1 MFDIGFSELVVLF
14 IVGLV
19 VLGPQRLP
27 VAIRTVMGWVRTIR
41 GLAANVQNELSQELK
56 LQELQESI
64 KKAEH
69 LNLQQL
75 SPELNKTV
83 EELRESA
90 QKIKADLEKKA
101 AETNTSFEQQAK
113 ALKAAIQSSHSTTIE
128 NAAKAE
134 AAVASGIDAQPQQ
147 SKVQQVEE
155 KRVETQ
161 SFKGQSN
168 ATTEN
173 IAQFAAVVPVEVE
186 QVEHL
191 AETLS
196 KNTALSPEEQA
207 ELAEQADPITL
218 SVAQYYPEDE
228 VLMELS
234 PSNKI
239 PSEKS

>member
-41 GLAANVQNELSQELK
+41 GLAANVQSELSQELK

-113 ALKAAIQSSHSTTIE
+113 ELKAAIQSNHSAAAE
-128 NAAKAE
+128 HAAKAE
-134 AAVASGIDAQPQQ
+134 SANIEDQQ
-147 SKVQQVEE
+147 SKVQQVEAQ
-155 KRVETQ
+155 R
-161 SFKGQSN
+161 N
-168 ATTEN
+168 ALTE
-173 IAQFAAVVPVEVE
+173 PVEIQ

-191 AETLS
+191 TETSL
-196 KNTALSPEEQA
+196 KTTVLSPEEQA
-207 ELAEQADPITL
+207 ELAEQADPIML
-218 SVAQYYPEDE
+218 SAAQYYPEDE
-228 VLMELS
+228 ALMELS
-234 PSNKI
+234 PSNKT

>member
-41 GLAANVQNELSQELK
+41 GLAANVQSELSQELK

-113 ALKAAIQSSHSTTIE
+113 ELKAAIQSNHSAAAE
-128 NAAKAE
+128 LAAKAE
-134 AAVASGIDAQPQQ
+134 SANIEDQQ
-147 SKVQQVEE
+147 SKVQQVEAQ
-155 KRVETQ
+155 R
-161 SFKGQSN
+161 N
-168 ATTEN
+168 ALTE
-173 IAQFAAVVPVEVE
+173 PVEI
-186 QVEHL
+186 QQAEHL
-191 AETLS
+191 TETSL
-196 KNTALSPEEQA
+196 KTTALSPEEQA
-207 ELAEQADPITL
+207 ELAEQADPIML
-218 SVAQYYPEDE
+218 SAAQYYPEDE
-228 VLMELS
+228 ALMELS
-234 PSNKI
+234 PSNKT

>member
-41 GLAANVQNELSQELK
+41 GLAANVQSELSQELK
-56 LQELQESI
+56 LQELQERI

-113 ALKAAIQSSHSTTIE
+113 ELKAAIQSNHSAAAE
-128 NAAKAE
+128 HAAKAE
-134 AAVASGIDAQPQQ
+134 SANIEDQQ
-147 SKVQQVEE
+147 SKVQQVEAQ
-155 KRVETQ
+155 R
-161 SFKGQSN
+161 N
-168 ATTEN
+168 ALTE
-173 IAQFAAVVPVEVE
+173 PVEI
-186 QVEHL
+186 QQAEHL
-191 AETLS
+191 TETSL
-196 KNTALSPEEQA
+196 KTTALSPEEQA
-207 ELAEQADPITL
+207 ELAEQADPIML
-218 SVAQYYPEDE
+218 SAAQYYPEDE
-228 VLMELS
+228 ALMELS
-234 PSNKI
+234 PSNKT

>member
-41 GLAANVQNELSQELK
+41 GLAANVQSELSQELK

-113 ALKAAIQSSHSTTIE
+113 ELKAAIQSNHSAAAE
-128 NAAKAE
+128 HAAKAE
-134 AAVASGIDAQPQQ
+134 SANIEDQQ
-147 SKVQQVEE
+147 SKVQQVE
-155 KRVETQ
+155 TQ
-161 SFKGQSN
+161 RN
-168 ATTEN
+168 ALTE
-173 IAQFAAVVPVEVE
+173 PVEI
-186 QVEHL
+186 QQAEHL
-191 AETLS
+191 TETSL
-196 KNTALSPEEQA
+196 KTTALSPEEQA

-218 SVAQYYPEDE
+218 SAAQYYPEDE
-228 VLMELS
+228 ALMELS
-234 PSNKI
+234 PSNKT

>member
-41 GLAANVQNELSQELK
+41 GLAANVQSELSQELK

-113 ALKAAIQSSHSTTIE
+113 ELKAAIQSNHSAAAE
-128 NAAKAE
+128 HAAKAE
-134 AAVASGIDAQPQQ
+134 SANIEDQQ
-147 SKVQQVEE
+147 SKVQQVE
-155 KRVETQ
+155 TQ
-161 SFKGQSN
+161 RN
-168 ATTEN
+168 ALTE
-173 IAQFAAVVPVEVE
+173 PVEI
-186 QVEHL
+186 QQAEHL
-191 AETLS
+191 TETSL
-196 KNTALSPEEQA
+196 KTTALSPEEQA
-207 ELAEQADPITL
+207 ELAEQADPIML
-218 SVAQYYPEDE
+218 SAAQYYPEDE
-228 VLMELS
+228 ALMELS
-234 PSNKI
+234 PSNKT

>member
-41 GLAANVQNELSQELK
+41 GLAANVQSELSQELK

-113 ALKAAIQSSHSTTIE
+113 ELKAAIQSNHSAAAE
-128 NAAKAE
+128 HAAKAE
-134 AAVASGIDAQPQQ
+134 SANIEDQQ
-147 SKVQQVEE
+147 SKVQQVEAQ
-155 KRVETQ
+155 R
-161 SFKGQSN
+161 N
-168 ATTEN
+168 AL
-173 IAQFAAVVPVEVE
+173 PVEI
-186 QVEHL
+186 QQAEHL
-191 AETLS
+191 TETSL
-196 KNTALSPEEQA
+196 KTTALSPEEQA
-207 ELAEQADPITL
+207 ELAEQADPIML
-218 SVAQYYPEDE
+218 SAAQYYPEDE
-228 VLMELS
+228 ALMELS
-234 PSNKI
+234 PSNKT

>member
-14 IVGLV
+14 IVGLI

-113 ALKAAIQSSHSTTIE
+113 ALKAAIQSSHSTAAE
-128 NAAKAE
+128 NAAKA
-134 AAVASGIDAQPQQ
+134 VAPSIEER
-147 SKVQQVEE
+147 SKVQQVED
-155 KRVETQ
+155 Q
-161 SFKGQSN
+161 STA
-168 ATTEN
+168 AT
-173 IAQFAAVVPVEVE
+173 APVKI
-186 QVEHL
+186 QPAEHL
-191 AETLS
+191 AETSS
-196 KNTALSPEEQA
+196 KTTALSPEEQA

-218 SVAQYYPEDE
+218 SATQYYPEDE
-228 VLMELS
+228 ALMELS
-234 PSNKI
+234 PSNKT

>member
-41 GLAANVQNELSQELK
+41 GLAANVQSELSQELK

-113 ALKAAIQSSHSTTIE
+113 ELKAAIQSSHSATTE
-128 NAAKAE
+128 SAAKAE
-134 AAVASGIDAQPQQ
+134 AASIEDP
-147 SKVQQVEE
+147 SNVQQVEVQ
-155 KRVETQ
+155 RTA
-161 SFKGQSN
+161 
-168 ATTEN
+168 ATD
-173 IAQFAAVVPVEVE
+173 PVEI
-186 QVEHL
+186 QQAEHP
-191 AETLS
+191 AETSL
-196 KNTALSPEEQA
+196 KTTALSPEEQA

-218 SVAQYYPEDE
+218 SAAQYYPEDE
-228 VLMELS
+228 ALMELS
-234 PSNKI
+234 PSNKT

>member
-113 ALKAAIQSSHSTTIE
+113 ALKAAIQSSHSAAAE
-128 NAAKAE
+128 SAKAE
-134 AAVASGIDAQPQQ
+134 AASIEDP
-147 SKVQQVEE
+147 SKVQ
-155 KRVETQ
+155 
-161 SFKGQSN
+161 
-168 ATTEN
+168 
-173 IAQFAAVVPVEVE
+173 PVEAQSAAATDPVE
-186 QVEHL
+186 IQQAEHL
-191 AETLS
+191 AETSS
-196 KNTALSPEEQA
+196 KTTALSPEEQA

-218 SVAQYYPEDE
+218 SATQYYPEDE
-228 VLMELS
+228 ALMELS
-234 PSNKI
+234 PSNKT

>member
-1 MFDIGFSELVVLF
+1 MFDIGFSELGVLF

-41 GLAANVQNELSQELK
+41 GLAANVQSELSQELK

-113 ALKAAIQSSHSTTIE
+113 ELKAAIQSNHSVAAE
-128 NAAKAE
+128 HAAKAE
-134 AAVASGIDAQPQQ
+134 SANIEDQQ
-147 SKVQQVEE
+147 SKVQQVEAQ
-155 KRVETQ
+155 R
-161 SFKGQSN
+161 N
-168 ATTEN
+168 ALTE
-173 IAQFAAVVPVEVE
+173 PVEI
-186 QVEHL
+186 QQAEHL
-191 AETLS
+191 TETAL
-196 KNTALSPEEQA
+196 KTTALSPEEQA

-218 SVAQYYPEDE
+218 SAAQYYPEDE
-228 VLMELS
+228 ALMELS
-234 PSNKI
+234 PSNKT

>member
-41 GLAANVQNELSQELK
+41 GLAANVQSELSQELK

-113 ALKAAIQSSHSTTIE
+113 ELKAAIQSNHSVAAE
-128 NAAKAE
+128 HAAKAE
-134 AAVASGIDAQPQQ
+134 SANIEDQQ
-147 SKVQQVEE
+147 SKVQQVEAQ
-155 KRVETQ
+155 R
-161 SFKGQSN
+161 N
-168 ATTEN
+168 ALTE
-173 IAQFAAVVPVEVE
+173 PVEI
-186 QVEHL
+186 QQAEHL
-191 AETLS
+191 TETAL
-196 KNTALSPEEQA
+196 KTTALSPEEQA

-218 SVAQYYPEDE
+218 SAAQYYPEDE
-228 VLMELS
+228 ALMELS
-234 PSNKI
+234 PSNKT